1 MIDKAIL
8 AGKFAMSIIV
18 AFSIRQE
25 MLLQVML
32 GFLFLIGLKMTKK
45 VLAD

>member
-32 GFLFLIGLKMTKK
+32 GFLFLIVLKMTKK
-45 VLAD
+45 VLDD

>member
-8 AGKFAMSIIV
+8 AGKFIMSIVV

-32 GFLFLIGLKMTKK
+32 GFLFLIGLKTTKK
-45 VLAD
+45 VLDD